1 MMKWV
6 NVVGLIFNLLG
17 AGVIAAG
24 VMASRASIDRVM
36 ASLCSGPNPAAQAD
50 RRRQSRFA
58 ILRLGPPVLR
68 LPATERIDRIWMT
81 RARSTRIDDSCSP
94 GNQPIKH

>member
-1 MMKWV
+1 MEWL
-6 NVVGLIFNLLG
+6 NVAGLIFNLLG

-36 ASLCSGPNPAAQAD
+36 ASLYGGPNPAAQAD

-58 ILRLGPPVLR
+58 IL
-68 LPATERIDRIWMT
+68 PAW
-81 RARSTRIDDSCSP
+81 SSCASASCYR
-94 GNQPIKH
+94 KD

>member
-1 MMKWV
+1 VMKWL
-6 NVVGLIFNLLG
+6 NVAGLIFNLFG

-36 ASLCSGPNPAAQAD
+36 ASLYSGPNPAAQTD

-58 ILRLGPPVLR
+58 ILGLGLLCFGFLLQIIGSWP
-68 LPATERIDRIWMT
+68 
-81 RARSTRIDDSCSP
+81 
-94 GNQPIKH
+94 Q